1 MTDLSE
7 RYVQAVLRAVPAA
20 QRADLELE
28 IRALVADAIEAKTA
42 ETGSTDADAE
52 RAALTDLGDP
62 ALLAARYSGRT
73 AYLIGPSLYP
83 EWRRILSVL
92 LPIIVP
98 IVGAVVLTA
107 NLLDGSPAGES
118 IVAGGSA
125 AFNVAVQTL
134 FWFTL
139 VFAIAERTG
148 GAGGLAP
155 RPWSPD
161 ALPALDD
168 RGRIAIP
175 ELIAAVAA
183 NAVLLVALLWVQ
195 LRPPI
200 VIDDEAVPL
209 LDPALWSF
217 WLPWFIVVTLLEIL
231 LTIGVYIRGR
241 WTYGYAAGNALLG
254 AAFAI
259 PGIYLLANG
268 LLLNPVLV
276 DAISEAGG
284 NWLPVTTVVVGVSI
298 AAIVTWDAIDG
309 FRKARRAS
317 HAAAPAP

>member
-1 MTDLSE
+1 MTNLSE
-7 RYVQAVLRAVPAA
+7 RYVQAVVRAVPAA
-20 QRADLELE
+20 QRADLEPE

-42 ETGSTDADAE
+42 ETELTDAEAE

-62 ALLAARYSGRT
+62 AVLAAGYTGRT

-98 IVGAVVLTA
+98 IVGLAVLTA
-107 NLLDGSPAGES
+107 NLLDGSTPGEA
-118 IVAGGSA
+118 IVGGGTA

-139 VFAIAERTG
+139 IFAIAERTTG
-148 GAGGLAP
+148 SAVVRA
-155 RPWSPD
+155 RAWTPD
-161 ALPALDD
+161 SLPALED
-168 RGRIAIP
+168 RGRIG
-175 ELIAAVAA
+175 IAEVIASTAV
-183 NAVLLVALLWVQ
+183 NVILLVGLLWVQ

-200 VIDDEAVPL
+200 TVDGQPVPL
-209 LDPALWSF
+209 FDPALWSF
-217 WLPWFIVVTLLEIL
+217 WLPWFIGLTLLEIL
-231 LTIGVYIRGR
+231 FTIGVYLHGR
-241 WTYGYAAGNALLG
+241 WTYAYAVANALLG

-268 LLLNPVLV
+268 LLLNPVIV
-276 DAISEAGG
+276 DAVAEAGG
-284 NWLPVTTVVVGVSI
+284 TWLRATTVIVGVSI

-317 HAAAPAP
+317 NEVAAAA

>member
-1 MTDLSE
+1 MTNLSE
-7 RYVQAVLRAVPAA
+7 RYVQAALRAFPAA
-20 QRADLELE
+20 QRPELERE
-28 IRALVADAIEAKTA
+28 IRALVGDAIEAKA
-42 ETGSTDADAE
+42 AHTDTSEAAE

-62 ALLAARYSGRT
+62 ALLAARYTGRT

-83 EWRRILSVL
+83 EWRRILAVL

-107 NLLDGSPAGES
+107 NLIDGSTAGES

-125 AFNVAVQTL
+125 ALNVAVQTL

-139 VFAIAERTG
+139 VFAIAERTSG
-148 GAGGLAP
+148 PGALAS

-168 RGRIAIP
+168 RGRIGIP
-175 ELIAAVAA
+175 ELVAAVAA
-183 NAVLLVALLWVQ
+183 NVVLLIALLWVQ

-200 VIDDEAVPL
+200 VIDGRAVPL

-231 LTIGVYIRGR
+231 LTIGVYIRGQ
-241 WTYGYAAGNALLG
+241 WTYGYAVGNALLG

-268 LLLNPVLV
+268 LLLNPVIV
-276 DAISEAGG
+276 NAITEAGG
-284 NWLPVTTVVVGVSI
+284 DWLRVTTVVVGVSI
-298 AAIVTWDAIDG
+298 AAIVAWDAIDG

-317 HAAAPAP
+317 NAAAPAP

>member
-1 MTDLSE
+1 MTNLSE

-20 QRADLELE
+20 QRADLERE
-28 IRALVADAIEAKTA
+28 VRALVADAIEAKTA
-42 ETGSTDADAE
+42 DRGSTDADAE

-62 ALLAARYSGRT
+62 TLLAARYTGRT
-73 AYLIGPSLYP
+73 AYLIGPGVYP
-83 EWRRILSVL
+83 EWRRIVSVL

-107 NLLDGSPAGES
+107 NLLDGSTAGES
-118 IVAGGSA
+118 IIAGGSA

-139 VFAIAERTG
+139 VFAIAERTT
-148 GAGGLAP
+148 GAGAVAP

-161 ALPALDD
+161 SLPALEDS
-168 RGRIAIP
+168 GRIG
-175 ELIAAVAA
+175 IAEVVAA
-183 NAVLLVALLWVQ
+183 TAVNVILLVGLLWVQ

-200 VIDDEAVPL
+200 TVDGEPVPL
-209 LDPALWSF
+209 FDPALWSF
-217 WLPWFIVVTLLEIL
+217 WLPWFIVLTLLEIVF
-231 LTIGVYIRGR
+231 TIAVYVRGR
-241 WTYGYAAGNALLG
+241 WTYTYAIGNALLG

-268 LLLNPVLV
+268 LLLNPVIV
-276 DAISEAGG
+276 DAVTEAGG
-284 NWLPVTTVVVGVSI
+284 TWLRATTVIVGVSI
-298 AAIVTWDAIDG
+298 AAIVAWDAIDA

-317 HAAAPAP
+317 NDVSRAS

>member
-1 MTDLSE
+1 MTNLTE

-20 QRADLELE
+20 QRPELERE
-28 IRALVADAIEAKTA
+28 IRALVADAIEAKAAQT
-42 ETGSTDADAE
+42 ETSDAAE
-52 RAALTDLGDP
+52 RAALNDLGDP
-62 ALLAARYSGRT
+62 ALLAARYTGRT
-73 AYLIGPSLYP
+73 AYLIGPGLYP
-83 EWRRILSVL
+83 EWRRILLVL

-107 NLLDGSPAGES
+107 NLLDGSTAGES

-139 VFAIAERTG
+139 IFAIAERTRG
-148 GAGGLAP
+148 DGALAA

-161 ALPALDD
+161 ALPALGD
-168 RGRIAIP
+168 RGRIGIP
-175 ELIAAVAA
+175 ELVAAVAA
-183 NAVLLVALLWVQ
+183 NVVLLVALLWVQ

-200 VIDDEAVPL
+200 VIDGEAVPL

-231 LTIGVYIRGR
+231 LTVGVYIRGQ

-268 LLLNPVLV
+268 LLLNPVIV
-276 DAISEAGG
+276 EAITAAGG
-284 NWLPVTTVVVGVSI
+284 NWLRVTTVAVGASI
-298 AAIVTWDAIDG
+298 AAIVAWDAIDG

-317 HAAAPAP
+317 TVAAPAP

>member
-1 MTDLSE
+1 MTNLSE
-7 RYVQAVLRAVPAA
+7 RYVQAALRAVPAA
-20 QRADLELE
+20 QRPELERE
-28 IRALVADAIEAKTA
+28 IRALVADAIEAKAAQTEPSEA
-42 ETGSTDADAE
+42 AE

-62 ALLAARYSGRT
+62 ALLAARYTGRT

-83 EWRRILSVL
+83 EWRRILAVL

-107 NLLDGSPAGES
+107 NLIDGSTAGES

-139 VFAIAERTG
+139 VFAIAERTSG
-148 GAGGLAP
+148 PGALAP

-161 ALPALDD
+161 ALPALED
-168 RGRIAIP
+168 RGRIGIP
-175 ELIAAVAA
+175 ELVAAVAA
-183 NAVLLVALLWVQ
+183 NVVLLVALLWVQ

-200 VIDDEAVPL
+200 VIEGEAVPL

-217 WLPWFIVVTLLEIL
+217 WLPWFIVLTLLEIL
-231 LTIGVYIRGR
+231 LTIGVYIRGQ
-241 WTYGYAAGNALLG
+241 WTYGYAVGNALLG

-268 LLLNPVLV
+268 LLLNPVIV
-276 DAISEAGG
+276 DAITEAGG
-284 NWLPVTTVVVGVSI
+284 DWLQVTTVVVGVSI
-298 AAIVTWDAIDG
+298 AAIVAWDAIDG

-317 HAAAPAP
+317 NAAPPAA